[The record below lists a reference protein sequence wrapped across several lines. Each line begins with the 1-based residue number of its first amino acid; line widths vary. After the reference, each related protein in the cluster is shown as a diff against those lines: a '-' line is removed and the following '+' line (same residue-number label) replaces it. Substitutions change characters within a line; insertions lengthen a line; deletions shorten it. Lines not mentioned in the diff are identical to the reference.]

1 MKNRTILIIV
11 GLVLTLVIGWTIY
24 QLCSNKT
31 SSSSATESVSVERG
45 LRQNNYELSR
55 YIGFDKVQQQ
65 QFLSMEDDYR
75 QKLSLLKEQL
85 SANEVS
91 IMVELKK
98 KNPNRQLLQD
108 LSQEVGEVHT
118 TIKELTI
125 EHFLAIKGIC
135 TPEQEDKISILF
147 SRLQERSGMGRGH
160 RGEGKGEGKGEGR
173 GQGQGRGRRFQQ
185 NKPTH

>member
-31 SSSSATESVSVERG
+31 TSSPATESISTERG

-65 QFLSMEDDYR
+65 QFLSMEDNYR
-75 QKLSLLKEQL
+75 HKLSLLKEQV
-85 SANEVS
+85 SAIEVS
-91 IMVELKK
+91 IMVELKEK
-98 KNPNRQLLQD
+98 KPNRQLLQD
-108 LSQEVGEVHT
+108 LSQEMGEVHT

-125 EHFLAIKGIC
+125 DHFLAIKGIC

-147 SRLQERSGMGRGH
+147 SRLEEKSGRG
-160 RGEGKGEGKGEGR
+160 RGRRGEGR